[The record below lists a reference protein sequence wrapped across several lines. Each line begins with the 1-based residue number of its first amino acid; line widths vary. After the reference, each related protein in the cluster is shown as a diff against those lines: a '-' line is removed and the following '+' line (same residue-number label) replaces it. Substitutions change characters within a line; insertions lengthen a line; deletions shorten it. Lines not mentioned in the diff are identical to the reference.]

1 VSLLRQVLRTL
12 PFLANRKLCSSGRRQ
27 GHKADMTSDIPARL
41 VEQLRSLVTP
51 GARMVDEFECVTSVL
66 LAILLA
72 HLIGATMIAWAAFTA
87 FVLIRGHIAETLLR
101 AVLRLVG
108 TALGAG
114 LALVLVPLASGSLPA
129 TMLCA
134 ALVGSIGLYGTLT
147 AKRAYAWLLFGLTFE
162 MILLDKLEHPGLDT
176 VAFARTRLL
185 EVAAGTVACL
195 AVSMLS
201 TLTLRRLSPASPPPV
216 LARTGWHSDAAR
228 HSAQAGLTL
237 ALLPPLHVLFA
248 MPELAQA
255 GVTIMAVMIVPV
267 AGIGASG
274 LIPVSRRLFDR
285 AAGCLAGGTLAAAI
299 LFMAQGRAAVLIGGT
314 CLGIVIGRHIE
325 NGASRTTYLGLQ
337 FTLAILVTL
346 VPDSYAVAEIGPALA
361 RLSSI
366 LIGMALLEPV
376 LLAWHVI
383 APERQPAVATSADRS
398 SE

>member
-1 VSLLRQVLRTL
+1 
-12 PFLANRKLCSSGRRQ
+12 
-27 GHKADMTSDIPARL
+27 MTSAIPARL
-41 VEQLRSLVTP
+41 VEQLRSLITP
-51 GARMVDEFECVTSVL
+51 GPRMVDEFECVTSVL

-72 HLIGATMIAWAAFTA
+72 HLIGATMVAWAAFTA
-87 FVLIRGHIAETLLR
+87 FVLMRWHIAETLLR

-114 LALVLVPLASGSLPA
+114 LALVLVPLASGSLAA

-147 AKRAYAWLLFGLTFE
+147 AKRSYAWLLFGLTFE
-162 MILLDKLEHPGLDT
+162 MILLDKLEHPALDT
-176 VAFARTRLL
+176 VAFARTRML

-195 AVSMLS
+195 AVSVLS
-201 TLTLRRLSPASPPPV
+201 TLTLRRLSPAAPPPV
-216 LARTGWHSDAAR
+216 PARIGWHRDAAR
-228 HSAQAGLTL
+228 HAAQAGLAL

-248 MPELAQA
+248 VPELAQA

-267 AGIGASG
+267 AGLGASG
-274 LIPVSRRLFDR
+274 LVPVSRRLFDR
-285 AAGCLAGGTLAAAI
+285 AIGCLAGGTLAAAI
-299 LFMAQGRAAVLIGGT
+299 LFMAQGQAAVLITGT

-325 NGASRTTYLGLQ
+325 NGALRTTYLGLQ
-337 FTLAILVTL
+337 FTLAILVAL
-346 VPDSYAVAEIGPALA
+346 VPDSYADAQIGPALA

-376 LLAWHVI
+376 LLAWHLI
-383 APERQPAVATSADRS
+383 APERQRAVAVTTDRS